1 MNVSYIH
8 IGLWIIIRKVG
19 LFYALRRYDK
29 KYINSDRQWL
39 IRDAWKGFDYKHLT
53 TTFTFLNSVATAV
66 WWYLFLYRGGQ
77 TQKND
82 RSCIFDSKS
91 NQGYQISHSI
101 KEPCFKDTLLYYF
114 TIYTNLVA
122 WRAILAI
129 IKIHYTNECIWSGKP
144 WKDIDPQ
151 QLLQHKT
158 YHTCEWASVVIS
170 NLSDIPCIL
179 WLKY

>member
-1 MNVSYIH
+1 MKCSFMQAIYDISYIH

-53 TTFTFLNSVATAV
+53 TAFTFLNSVAMAV

-82 RSCIFDSKS
+82 RSCIFDSKC
-91 NQGYQISHSI
+91 NQGDQISHSQRNHVLRTHDCI
-101 KEPCFKDTLLYYF
+101 ISYYTHIYSHV
-114 TIYTNLVA
+114 TINKA
-122 WRAILAI
+122 WAILAI
-129 IKIHYTNECIWSGKP
+129 IEIQITN
-144 WKDIDPQ
+144 
-151 QLLQHKT
+151 
-158 YHTCEWASVVIS
+158 
-170 NLSDIPCIL
+170 
-179 WLKY
+179 